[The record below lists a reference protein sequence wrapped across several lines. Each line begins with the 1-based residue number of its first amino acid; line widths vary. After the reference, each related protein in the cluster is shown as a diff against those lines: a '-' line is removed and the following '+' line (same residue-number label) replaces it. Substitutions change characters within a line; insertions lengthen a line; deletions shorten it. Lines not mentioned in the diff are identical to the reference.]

1 MFMGLPSSL
10 ASARTMVSLSSSLPS
25 VGRIRA
31 TTRTDMISIIMN
43 SFAMQK
49 REMLGHKLKETP
61 PRAGAADLKDDWCV
75 CVVDVDVDV

>member
-1 MFMGLPSSL
+1 
-10 ASARTMVSLSSSLPS
+10 
-25 VGRIRA
+25 
-31 TTRTDMISIIMN
+31 MISIIMN